1 MSAPEE
7 DIEESRL
14 SSSEENDPKT
24 TSRYQEVG
32 VRLADISKSSFYL
45 QLKTSA
51 AIKTQLKE
59 TSQGQLSSNL
69 FRLSILPLRHRHGV
83 SPSS

>member
-24 TSRYQEVG
+24 TIRYQEVG

-45 QLKTSA
+45 QLNTSA
-51 AIKTQLKE
+51 AINTAK
-59 TSQGQLSSNL
+59 
-69 FRLSILPLRHRHGV
+69 RDR
-83 SPSS
+83 